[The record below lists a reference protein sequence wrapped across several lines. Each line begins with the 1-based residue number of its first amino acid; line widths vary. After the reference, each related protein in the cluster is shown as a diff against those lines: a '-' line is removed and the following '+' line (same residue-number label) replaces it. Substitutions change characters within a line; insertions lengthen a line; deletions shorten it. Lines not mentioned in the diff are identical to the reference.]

1 VAGDLGSWPPT
12 QATVLLEVLKKAG
25 LEPEA
30 SRTREGIQVTVPD
43 EQVDDANRIL
53 VANMDEIAQAARAP
67 SAGRRRPRT
76 EQPTSRQQ
84 RTARASSERPL
95 PTQRLTRLGRPLG
108 LFLVL
113 LMLALLA
120 PVGLR
125 IPLLVFGVGAVIY
138 LIGKQAQR
146 DDGGGSD

>member
-1 VAGDLGSWPPT
+1 MAGDLGSWPPT

-30 SRTREGIQVTVPD
+30 SRTRDGIQVTVPD
-43 EQVDDANRIL
+43 GQIDDANRIL
-53 VANMDEIAQAARAP
+53 VANMDEIAQAARTPA
-67 SAGRRRPRT
+67 AGRRRARPA
-76 EQPTSRQQ
+76 QPTGRQQ
-84 RTARASSERPL
+84 RPSRDSSERPL

-113 LMLALLA
+113 LMVTLIA

-125 IPLLVFGVGAVIY
+125 IPLLVFGVAAIVY

-146 DDGGGSD
+146 EDGGGSG